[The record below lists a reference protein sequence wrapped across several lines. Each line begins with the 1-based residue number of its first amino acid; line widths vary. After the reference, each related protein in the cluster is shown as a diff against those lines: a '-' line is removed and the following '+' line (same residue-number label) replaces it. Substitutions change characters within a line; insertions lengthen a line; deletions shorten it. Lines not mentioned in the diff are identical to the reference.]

1 MRSLLLGIPLVF
13 AVQVVTIGAQSQSQS
28 AAAPPAAP
36 STEAIT
42 VIGCLQA
49 TPAGSGSS
57 SPSGAAASGTA
68 ASGSTAY
75 VLANASAN
83 VAQFEAAGAA
93 PGATRASS
101 GSTPNTPG
109 AVGTGGTIEVT
120 SYVLHG
126 RPDELGTHVGHRIE
140 ITGRASQAPPSAD
153 SAAPGTTA
161 SQPPQQVIPHEP
173 HRGPVSTVASPAPSA
188 GTAHPSVQHLSV
200 QSVRMLAETC
210 K

>member
-28 AAAPPAAP
+28 AAEPPAAP
-36 STEAIT
+36 PSEAIT
-42 VIGCLQA
+42 VTGCLQA
-49 TPAGSGSS
+49 NPAGSASS
-57 SPSGAAASGTA
+57 SPSGASANGTA
-68 ASGSTAY
+68 AAGSTAY

-83 VAQFEAAGAA
+83 VARSEAAGAA
-93 PGATRASS
+93 PGATRAAP
-101 GSTPNTPG
+101 GSTPG

-126 RPDELGTHVGHRIE
+126 RPDELGTHLGHRVE
-140 ITGRASQAPPSAD
+140 ITGTASQAAPSGD
-153 SAAPGTTA
+153 SAVPGTTP
-161 SQPPQQVIPHEP
+161 SQPPEQVIPHEP
-173 HRGPVSTVASPAPSA
+173 HRGPVSTVASPAPAA

-200 QSVRMLAETC
+200 QSVRTLAETC